1 VIPQQPAADAEPMP
15 DGLVEA
21 MDQELA
27 PEPGET
33 PALPPSEQAEK
44 ARIAQFETEQK
55 FPQHTKEIIDEIDEL
70 RTFVNKT
77 VMEPK
82 VVGGVAE
89 NLILRN
95 QYIRMGQTWA
105 KNPDLTCQPRKLLG
119 PPKKFKVPPPPEAL
133 MANPELQ
140 QQVEQDMLA
149 QQDFEAYVEALSMF
163 GQTIEILVKKGFD
176 DAGGAQVLEG
186 GIQDVQTD
194 GFWWVKATWQESM
207 GRDPIGVHRANDFQ
221 DTVARLESL
230 AHSYEQGE
238 FDDQDPR
245 YSEYLDLSDTVR
257 EQVMAEEWVG
267 KAYGEVATGETDEN
281 GQPVMEPQ
289 DPRELAWQT
298 GERAPCSAIA
308 EIPRLRTWRIDP
320 IDPRDVRR
328 DWSITRPEEWRKCR
342 WISHRLWMTDA
353 DLMDEFGVTKEG
365 LADCA
370 ASTPAQ
376 TLGDPRAP
384 GAQAQPMTTE
394 DPADRSDVEQPARN
408 GQRAVWER
416 WDRSANRR
424 YVWIE
429 GGSKFLVNE
438 VPIVV
443 SKGWYPFF
451 LLWFNRVTGR
461 FEPISD
467 AKLQRPL
474 NEEYNLLRTHDR
486 QARRAAY
493 NKYIIA
499 KNLLSEEEKAKLESC
514 PPEGV
519 IECKRAN
526 EVRKYLQVVVGSNYQ
541 PLLYDTTKVRQALD
555 ETSNTP
561 SSARGN
567 TATTKF
573 ATSDMIANAV
583 MNEQSDRYRGRIEW
597 FCQELFAHMADIIV
611 QVMPEANAKALAG
624 PGAVWP
630 MMDRE
635 TLWTSL
641 SLTIE
646 AGSTGKPDQQR
657 KLGLYE
663 SMAGILNSLGV
674 GAPGGRYGINALTV
688 MKDLL
693 DTMGIRVEP
702 ERYIEELPPMLP
714 APAGGPP
721 SAPPGGPSPDPSEED
736 GGGGDGN
743 DGVPAPP
750 PPPGA
755 GQQAA

>member
-541 PLLYDTTKVRQALD
+541 PLLYDTTKVRQGARRDLEHPELGARQHRDD
-555 ETSNTP
+555 EVRDLRHDRQ
-561 SSARGN
+561 RGDER
-567 TATTKF
+567 AERPLPR
-573 ATSDMIANAV
+573 A
-583 MNEQSDRYRGRIEW
+583 DRVV
-597 FCQELFAHMADIIV
+597 L
-611 QVMPEANAKALAG
+611 
-624 PGAVWP
+624 PGALRAHGRHHRP
-630 MMDRE
+630 GDAGGERE
-635 TLWTSL
+635 
-641 SLTIE
+641 
-646 AGSTGKPDQQR
+646 G
-657 KLGLYE
+657 
-663 SMAGILNSLGV
+663 
-674 GAPGGRYGINALTV
+674 
-688 MKDLL
+688 
-693 DTMGIRVEP
+693 
-702 ERYIEELPPMLP
+702 
-714 APAGGPP
+714 AGGPRRGVADDGP
-721 SAPPGGPSPDPSEED
+721 RDAVDEPQPDDRGRLDRQARPAAQARPLRVDGRHPEQPRRRRPRRPLRHQRADGDEGPARHDGHSRRAGALHRRAP
-736 GGGGDGN
+736 
-743 DGVPAPP
+743 AHAA
-750 PPPGA
+750 GA
-755 GQQAA
+755 RRRPTLRSSRRSLP